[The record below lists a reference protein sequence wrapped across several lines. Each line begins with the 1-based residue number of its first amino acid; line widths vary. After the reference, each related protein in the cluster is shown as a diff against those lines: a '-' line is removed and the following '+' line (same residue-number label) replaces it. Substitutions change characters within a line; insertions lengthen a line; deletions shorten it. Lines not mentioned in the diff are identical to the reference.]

1 MERLRVLIADDEV
14 LVAEALREEAQ
25 RLGHEVVATAVD
37 GAEAVALAKKLR
49 PDVAILDVKMP
60 EMDGLA
66 AAQAIIQH
74 EPIPVIIVTAFVED
88 ELLERAGEA
97 GVLGY
102 LVKPVDETQL
112 KAALKVAMSRF
123 GELSALRQEVA
134 SLKEALEVRK
144 MVERAKGILMHRL
157 QLSENEAFKKLQK
170 RARDT
175 NRKLGDVA
183 RAIVEA
189 SELL

>member
-144 MVERAKGILMHRL
+144 MVERAKGILMDRL